1 VYYLHRTSRRSPKP
15 LAPGKSKVR
24 RSVGCTFLSTRKKVA
39 FTDRTHSWSR
49 FKQHWHWVQKL
60 AFKELQRVKTK
71 KTVDPI
77 PEFTNDPIP
86 EIHKFN
92 Q

>member
-1 VYYLHRTSRRSPKP
+1 LVTLQAA
-15 LAPGKSKVR
+15 LALGTKVGVQR
-24 RSVGCTFLSTRKKVA
+24 IAACKKKNN
-39 FTDRTHSWSR
+39 H
-49 FKQHWHWVQKL
+49 L
-60 AFKELQRVKTK
+60 
-71 KTVDPI
+71 DPI